1 MKKMLEEVDIMSEK
15 KRSHLNERWY
25 VVGQHEDNYVMA
37 GHVDPTI
44 GIFVCGCE
52 NWALD
57 VDIDT
62 YSDRWDIATPQELA
76 QRIAD
81 DHNEALK
88 LRKLVA
94 ELEKQLEAQKTVKQ
108 QIEELYG

>member
-1 MKKMLEEVDIMSEK
+1 MLEEVDIMSEK

-25 VVGQHEDNYVMA
+25 VVGQPWGHGDYVIA
-37 GHVDPTI
+37 GHNDPHV
-44 GIFVCGCE
+44 GIFVCDCQ
-52 NWALD
+52 NWDLD
-57 VDIDT
+57 VDIDIHG
-62 YSDRWDIATPQELA
+62 DKWDIAIPQEIA